1 LATKNIRDLIHIV
14 LDSALQEGRR
24 RGSMAGKGGKG
35 LIAAKTAAGKDKKLP
50 ISRSSRAGLQV
61 RTSDSDFFSLFQIFS
76 SFPCSTHNAI
86 EICVFLCGALYYTL
100 ARDVF
105 LSFLWQLYPKLNTM

>member
-61 RTSDSDFFSLFQIFS
+61 RTTDSDFF
-76 SFPCSTHNAI
+76 
-86 EICVFLCGALYYTL
+86 FLCFRFSVRSLAVRTMPLKFASSCAALCTIL
-100 ARDVF
+100 SRVMFFF
-105 LSFLWQLYPKLNTM
+105 LFCGSYIQN

>member
-35 LIAAKTAAGKDKKLP
+35 LIAAKTAAAGKDKKLP

-61 RTSDSDFFSLFQIFS
+61 RTTDSDFF
-76 SFPCSTHNAI
+76 
-86 EICVFLCGALYYTL
+86 FLCFRFSVRSLAVCTMPLKFALL
-100 ARDVF
+100 VRRFV
-105 LSFLWQLYPKLNTM
+105 LSSRA